1 MKLILRVRLGGFP
14 ERRTLLDEQAL
25 RVLLM
30 RDDVRAGLAETVRE
44 GLAALLPD
52 EIAADL
58 EVAVAGTE
66 LDTRR

>member
-1 MKLILRVRLGGFP
+1 MKLILRVKLRGFP

>member
-1 MKLILRVRLGGFP
+1 MKLILRVRLCGFP

-66 LDTRR
+66 LDNSR

>member
-1 MKLILRVRLGGFP
+1 MKIIVRVRLGGFP

>member
-1 MKLILRVRLGGFP
+1 MKLIVRVRLRGFP

-30 RDDVRAGLAETVRE
+30 RADVREGLAETVRA
-44 GLAALLPD
+44 GLADLLPE

-66 LDTRR
+66 LDARR